1 LTFECETKYTEYFKE
16 TDKTFVIYRIT
27 HNQNAINQIFLNLN
41 FQYSVT
47 IHLVSIWMIPNSI
60 IETEY
65 HSYLNMKLQKFPF
78 LTASH
83 EPNMKKML

>member
-1 LTFECETKYTEYFKE
+1 MNFILPLVLTFECETKYTEYFKE

-47 IHLVSIWMIPNSI
+47 IHLVSI
-60 IETEY
+60 
-65 HSYLNMKLQKFPF
+65 
-78 LTASH
+78 
-83 EPNMKKML
+83 